1 MKKPGGRFAGSRAIS
16 ATAERFGPHYYDR
29 FYRSPEKAVT
39 SREEMTLRGNFIGA
53 FVRYSDMPVRRILDA
68 GCGLG
73 LLRRSLRR
81 ALPQAEYVGL
91 EASPYLCRKYG
102 WHQGSLADWRSRH
115 TFELVVCYD
124 VLQYLGDADAPRAL
138 ANLGRLA
145 SGILYFSALTL
156 EDWRFI
162 ADRSRT
168 DGEVALRPAAW
179 YRRRLARNFIEAG
192 AGFWIRRGANVT
204 LWSLETTERASHRV

>member
-1 MKKPGGRFAGSRAIS
+1 MTVAELAWSQLTSEPESAATSMRSGPLRQRARWSEPAAASVGLARGGWPIGTRVEAHVGGAVL
-16 ATAERFGPHYYDR
+16 EGL
-29 FYRSPEKAVT
+29 PEPAVIVAVN
-39 SREEMTLRGNFIGA
+39 GQA
-53 FVRYSDMPVRRILDA
+53 LDA
-68 GCGLG
+68 AG
-73 LLRRSLRR
+73 
-81 ALPQAEYVGL
+81 
-91 EASPYLCRKYG
+91 
-102 WHQGSLADWRSRH
+102 DWTS
-115 TFELVVCYD
+115 
-124 VLQYLGDADAPRAL
+124 AL